1 MLMNF
6 LKFALHSN
14 SLFVQLVNWGD
25 SVECI
30 HSVAT
35 AGAFEHDSLSVAFEK
50 RNWHSVSHGICTS
63 ARSGPM
69 TTKSNLKNG
78 EIANGK
84 HCIHWELLNSP
95 FQSTHPA
102 SKSFPGLSKQESSQ
116 GLTWLSFGTPKIG
129 VVRHYPMDCFS
140 MALCCTSSWI
150 GPKRPYGHLAE
161 ARKNCPK
168 WAKKLSLKTSE
179 HSHCPYV
186 HQIARIL

>member
-95 FQSTHPA
+95 PELAGWVMGGSRVPTSGKQLLPPPTLTVWGERGWTRTWFAHKPKHDRLNRRRFKSKLLFVLVGSSHKRKPST
-102 SKSFPGLSKQESSQ
+102 
-116 GLTWLSFGTPKIG
+116 
-129 VVRHYPMDCFS
+129 
-140 MALCCTSSWI
+140 
-150 GPKRPYGHLAE
+150 
-161 ARKNCPK
+161 
-168 WAKKLSLKTSE
+168 
-179 HSHCPYV
+179 
-186 HQIARIL
+186 

>member
-95 FQSTHPA
+95 PPNSRGGLWAGREFLQVENSCSHHPPYNCLSRARLNTTWFAHKPKHERLNRRRFKNKLLFVLVGSSHRRKPST
-102 SKSFPGLSKQESSQ
+102 
-116 GLTWLSFGTPKIG
+116 
-129 VVRHYPMDCFS
+129 
-140 MALCCTSSWI
+140 
-150 GPKRPYGHLAE
+150 
-161 ARKNCPK
+161 
-168 WAKKLSLKTSE
+168 
-179 HSHCPYV
+179 
-186 HQIARIL
+186 